1 MINFK
6 LKKKD
11 IIMLWKKSN
20 FLNVIK
26 GNVRFIRTIS
36 IITTNWNIG
45 GKRMTKLTKYK
56 KIYN

>member
-36 IITTNWNIG
+36 IITTYWNIG

-56 KIYN
+56 KI

>member
-26 GNVRFIRTIS
+26 GTVRFIRIIS

-45 GKRMTKLTKYK
+45 GKRMTKVTKYK
-56 KIYN
+56 KI